1 MYWPTQRCQVLVS
14 LKVRVKTR
22 SATRDAWNFRDI
34 SRIIYLGLGELAD
47 EDAMTSASGRKLC
60 SVINAAAT
68 SASIS
73 RCLGG
78 GPDEEAPDFPKVWR
92 AVSPKARTFR

>member
-1 MYWPTQRCQVLVS
+1 M
-14 LKVRVKTR
+14 KVREKTR

-34 SRIIYLGLGELAD
+34 SRIIYLGLGELTEGD
-47 EDAMTSASGRKLC
+47 SMINASGRKLS
-60 SVINAAAT
+60 SVMNAAAI

-78 GPDEEAPDFPKVWR
+78 GPDDEAPDFPKVWR
-92 AVSPKARTFR
+92 AVSPKARTFSYEINEGP

>member
-1 MYWPTQRCQVLVS
+1 MYRPTQRCQIWAS
-14 LKVRVKTR
+14 LKVLAKTR
-22 SATRDAWNFRDI
+22 SATREAWNFRDI
-34 SRIIYLGLGELAD
+34 SRIIYLGLGKLAD
-47 EDAMTSASGRKLC
+47 EDATTSESGRKFC
-60 SVINAAAT
+60 SVINVAAT

-92 AVSPKARTFR
+92 AVSPKARTYS